1 MFSGIDFEPE
11 SGSIEKFKQRVP
23 KMSDEELIREGRML
37 RDLWGLQRS
46 KYRT

>member
-1 MFSGIDFEPE
+1 MFGGIDFELE

-37 RDLWGLQRS
+37 RDLWGLHRS